1 MAQMAAAIV
10 TCVFCLSCGADLLG
24 YVFTCNTDRIELG
37 AWNMA
42 GSQGP
47 GQTTQRLFR
56 YHLQNIYRRRILT
69 ANLSSPDE
77 PDAVIL
83 PLKAAQAA

>member
-1 MAQMAAAIV
+1 MSEPCA
-10 TCVFCLSCGADLLG
+10 
-24 YVFTCNTDRIELG
+24 RIREATEEAELETQLRFRSEDDARRLRG
-37 AWNMA
+37 EIARM
-42 GSQGP
+42 SQA
-47 GQTTQRLFR
+47 
-56 YHLQNIYRRRILT
+56 ILT